1 MKLLTV
7 SAAAIVAAS
16 TAFAGGIET
25 APAPVAPL
33 APLPPVSIDW
43 TGAYAGTS
51 LGYGTGDIGTLSDPS
66 GEIAGVF
73 AGYNVDFGNTVVG
86 AELDLNAA
94 NIDDEPIA
102 FIDRVH
108 RLKVK
113 AGYGTGA
120 ALFYGTVGGA
130 YASGEVGGASVSD
143 NGYLYGV
150 GVDYAVSDR
159 FHYGLELLRHEF
171 DDFDNSGV
179 DVDATTLQARFGYRF

>member
-25 APAPVAPL
+25 APAPIEPL
-33 APLPPVSIDW
+33 APLPPVSTDW

-51 LGYGTGDIGTLSDPS
+51 LGYGSSDIGTVADPN
-66 GEIAGVF
+66 GAIAGVF

-94 NIDDEPIA
+94 DFDDEPTA

-120 ALFYGTVGGA
+120 ALFYGTVGAA

-159 FHYGLELLRHEF
+159 FHYGLEVLRHEF
-171 DDFDNSGV
+171 DDFDNSGI
-179 DVDATTLQARFGYRF
+179 DVDATTVQARFGYRF